1 MMAEVPTVSDHKKQ
15 LKLVND
21 AEKLAMEGYAI
32 LPVYCGADVIATKK
46 GLANYGPALFLS
58 VHAEDMGWAK

>member
-1 MMAEVPTVSDHKKQ
+1 MMAEVVTVSDHKKQ
-15 LKLVND
+15 LKLVNE

-32 LPVYCGADVIATKK
+32 LPIFCGSDVIAAKK